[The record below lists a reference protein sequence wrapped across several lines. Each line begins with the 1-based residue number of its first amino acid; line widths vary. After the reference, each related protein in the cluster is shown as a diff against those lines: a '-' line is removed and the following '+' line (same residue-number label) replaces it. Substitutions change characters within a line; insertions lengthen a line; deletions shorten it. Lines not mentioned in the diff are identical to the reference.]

1 MQDETWNTAEKTE
14 LDENHSP
21 SQRNLVTP
29 MITPSTHFFCTHY
42 TVCQACSILHR
53 NDKSSGLK
61 SVVEPN
67 NQVIKGK
74 AAHTQK
80 LAQNLTSSSTQA
92 TVGCHDGL
100 IPLNR
105 RYTVPPAQPCSCQH
119 RPHRSCPLEVPKAGR
134 TGRRRASI
142 AACRVLP
149 WQIQHHCLSRTWRID
164 RHAEFFSSISQSILS
179 ISQSIDTKTGP
190 KTYLQRSTLR
200 STAITCLPTNRIQRE
215 IHSPPP
221 KYALPAS
228 RSTMNRPAGRAT
240 MNRPAGRSRR

>member
-1 MQDETWNTAEKTE
+1 MTSSPTFSAEHRTDFSKTPT
-14 LDENHSP
+14 HSTGQP
-21 SQRNLVTP
+21 LVP
-29 MITPSTHFFCTHY
+29 H
-42 TVCQACSILHR
+42 
-53 NDKSSGLK
+53 GL
-61 SVVEPN
+61 
-67 NQVIKGK
+67 
-74 AAHTQK
+74 
-80 LAQNLTSSSTQA
+80 SSSTQA

-164 RHAEFFSSISQSILS
+164 RHA
-179 ISQSIDTKTGP
+179 
-190 KTYLQRSTLR
+190 
-200 STAITCLPTNRIQRE
+200 TNRIQRE